1 VLLRTMFLLAFLAVL
16 GETIVHG
23 AASLAQA
30 ALRARALDL
39 AHTAFVSGVRA
50 AQASIA
56 QGVAPA
62 PIATCAF
69 ADANG
74 CEINVQTT
82 IATAT
87 PSAAPAA
94 SACPGT
100 PCTVILQGNS
110 AVSEARTTFL
120 ISTVV
125 NAASGATLAT
135 RSGTVAFRTF
145 ATPPHAAIIGGADGT
160 LSALLDGGAADDAGA
175 PTTLIT
181 VEYDPNSGGTNTDG
195 NVWQPVI
202 EDPASAAPAWEP

>member
-1 VLLRTMFLLAFLAVL
+1 MLLRTMFLLALLAVL

-30 ALRARALDL
+30 ALRARSLD
-39 AHTAFVSGVRA
+39 AARTAFVSGVRA

-94 SACPGT
+94 TACPST

-110 AVSEARTTFL
+110 AVSEARATFL

-125 NAASGATLAT
+125 NSASGATLAR

-145 ATPPHAAIIGGADGT
+145 ATPPYAAIVGGADATIG
-160 LSALLDGGAADDAGA
+160 ALLDGGAADDGGA
-175 PTTLIT
+175 PTSLIT
-181 VEYDPNSGGTNTDG
+181 VEYDPSDGGTNTAG

-202 EDPASAAPAWEP
+202 ENPASAAPAWER